1 MEAQPMKIPPR
12 APRVSELIA
21 RIAHHRV
28 IDAVDTV
35 NVLSPTPEY
44 LHWDRLIR
52 LSPPAGLTH
61 EEWWL
66 GLKLGRSQIYKTIPL
81 RDKEGQPFRYLLA
94 DPIPE
99 QLHAIDL
106 GAGGGIGVPEPVTN
120 PTTRDRYHVSSLIEE
135 AITSSQLEGA
145 TTTREVARE
154 MIQAG
159 RPP

>member
-1 MEAQPMKIPPR
+1 MGARSMRISPR

-28 IDAVDTV
+28 IYAGDTV

-66 GLKLGRSQIYKTIPL
+66 GLKLGRHQIYKTIPL

-99 QLHAIDL
+99 RLHSIDL
-106 GAGGGIGVPEPVTN
+106 GAGGQIGVPEPATN
-120 PTTRDRYHVSSLIEE
+120 PEKRDRYHVSS
-135 AITSSQLEGA
+135 
-145 TTTREVARE
+145 
-154 MIQAG
+154 
-159 RPP
+159 